1 MPKLKKAGLISST
14 GTLKSGLFHDP
25 FAREEV
31 EVFGPEDEEQ
41 EQVMEAI
48 FGKQGI
54 KAGFTS
60 GRSKEIIQGVAQTL
74 IKRGAEAVIAG
85 CTEVPLVLKQEDIK
99 VPLIE
104 PLQIL
109 AEVSIVWAGY
119 ELKS

>member
-1 MPKLKKAGLISST
+1 VT
-14 GTLKSGLFHDP
+14 
-25 FAREEV
+25 
-31 EVFGPEDEEQ
+31 
-41 EQVMEAI
+41 EAI

-54 KAGFTS
+54 KAGFSS
-60 GRSKEIIQGVAQTL
+60 GRPEDIILGVAKKL

-99 VPLIE
+99 VPFIE